1 MAAEEKK
8 VNRTKE
14 QQEVLNNII
23 ECLKF
28 KGIDQKD
35 LCEHLGKTGQMFT
48 NWNNGTVNSF
58 MKYLPQIA
66 GFLDIPVAYLYGKS
80 DKALPQSEQ
89 VLRVLPYEKRGKRP
103 IIGIT
108 SAGTGIIADE
118 MIIGW
123 QSVDEAYDSEDF
135 FWLQIAGDS
144 MAPKID
150 NGDLVLIQ
158 RDTEIEDG
166 CIAVVIVDGTDGFI
180 KQIHFKDD
188 KVILHSF
195 NPYYPDLEF
204 EGERRKDLAFIGR
217 ARKVERD
224 L

>member
-1 MAAEEKK
+1 MATRTVEE
-8 VNRTKE
+8 
-14 QQEVLNNII
+14 QEILDNII
-23 ECLKF
+23 ACMTHKNL
-28 KGIDQKD
+28 DQKD
-35 LCEHLGKTGQMFT
+35 LCEYLSVNQQMFT
-48 NWNNGTVNSF
+48 NWKNGSSNS
-58 MKYLPQIA
+58 YLKRLPKIA
-66 GFLDIPVAYLYGKS
+66 EYLDIPVSYLLGKPDTSLPKS
-80 DKALPQSEQ
+80 DQ
-89 VLRVLPYEKRGKRP
+89 VQRVLPYERRGKRP

-180 KQIHFKDD
+180 KQIHFKDN